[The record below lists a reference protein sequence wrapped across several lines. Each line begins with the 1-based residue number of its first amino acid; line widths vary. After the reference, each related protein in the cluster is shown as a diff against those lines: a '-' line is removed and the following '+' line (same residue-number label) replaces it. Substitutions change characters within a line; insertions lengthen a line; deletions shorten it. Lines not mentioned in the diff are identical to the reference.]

1 MLAGP
6 QPFSLRLDRPLGPG
20 FRAGALLSVQVL
32 ERLEAG
38 RWLVSIRGRRIPV
51 SAEVPLEPGARLL
64 ARVMVSGGRFLLRVT
79 EPAVRPEAFLAPAPA
94 DRIAAA
100 FLAAGLNPRPEEVQK
115 VRRLLERLR
124 LPPQGHARLAVMM
137 LQKGMDLDSPGVAE
151 LLADLAYGQS
161 GGRGRRQARPWPGKP
176 ERLAE
181 ELRGRLRRSGGG
193 QTAALPLFNHL
204 QIRPEQWFVIP
215 YDYGEVSGSI
225 RLRRHSPAA
234 EADRLVL
241 TTDGPWSFVL
251 NRNAGGYR
259 LQAICAGTPP
269 GARAQR
275 GWRRLAQKLQN
286 LGVET
291 DDTIRGDEGFD
302 GFSLPGEAG
311 PYQRVDTEG

>member
-1 MLAGP
+1 
-6 QPFSLRLDRPLGPG
+6 
-20 FRAGALLSVQVL
+20 
-32 ERLEAG
+32 
-38 RWLVSIRGRRIPV
+38 
-51 SAEVPLEPGARLL
+51 
-64 ARVMVSGGRFLLRVT
+64 
-79 EPAVRPEAFLAPAPA
+79 
-94 DRIAAA
+94 
-100 FLAAGLNPRPEEVQK
+100 
-115 VRRLLERLR
+115 
-124 LPPQGHARLAVMM
+124 
-137 LQKGMDLDSPGVAE
+137 
-151 LLADLAYGQS
+151 
-161 GGRGRRQARPWPGKP
+161 
-176 ERLAE
+176 
-181 ELRGRLRRSGGG
+181 
-193 QTAALPLFNHL
+193 
-204 QIRPEQWFVIP
+204 
-215 YDYGEVSGSI
+215 VSGSI

>member
-1 MLAGP
+1 
-6 QPFSLRLDRPLGPG
+6 
-20 FRAGALLSVQVL
+20 
-32 ERLEAG
+32 
-38 RWLVSIRGRRIPV
+38 
-51 SAEVPLEPGARLL
+51 
-64 ARVMVSGGRFLLRVT
+64 
-79 EPAVRPEAFLAPAPA
+79 
-94 DRIAAA
+94 
-100 FLAAGLNPRPEEVQK
+100 
-115 VRRLLERLR
+115 
-124 LPPQGHARLAVMM
+124 
-137 LQKGMDLDSPGVAE
+137 MDLDSPGVAE

-181 ELRGRLRRSGGG
+181 ELRGHLRRSGGG

-204 QIRPEQWFVIP
+204 QINPEQWFVIP

-225 RLRRHSPAA
+225 RLRRRSPAA

-251 NRNAGGYR
+251 NRKDACYR
-259 LQAICAGTPP
+259 LQAICAGTP
-269 GARAQR
+269 GARAHR

-311 PYQRVDTEG
+311 VDTEG